1 MDSAKHFSKGKILAI
16 SFVTAAFAVAVGF
29 AIQGHARARSYQQLL
44 NNGYQ
49 HAFSELTTAVS
60 EMDAA
65 LQKGVYAT
73 SPTLISSLCTEIF
86 GKAMSAQMAIGEL
99 PYGNV
104 ELEQTASFIAKV
116 GDYAMALSR
125 SAAVNGAYSQQ
136 DLETLRA
143 LSESASSLSEMLN
156 RLQGELYAGTVTL
169 EDLNTVQQRLSA
181 ATEDGEELAG
191 GSFQTIEADFPEVPT
206 LIYDGPFSEH
216 LASRSPKQLE
226 GRNQV
231 TQEEALKAAAS
242 FLELKPEIFT
252 FVSAGSG
259 EIPTYAFSALVD
271 GGELYVE
278 VTQAGGQILGLMNS
292 RWVGEATLSREEGLE
307 IAGAF
312 LAQKGYGDLTP
323 TYSILQDG
331 ALTVNFAAV
340 QDGVVCYPDL
350 IKVSVALDNGSLV
363 GLECGGY
370 LMNHTQRDLP
380 APAVE
385 VSQAAQRISPDLSIL
400 STALALIPT
409 GGENEILCHEFKCQ
423 SGDGQHCI
431 VYVNVLTGMEERILL
446 LLEDESGTL
455 VL

>member
-1 MDSAKHFSKGKILAI
+1 MC
-16 SFVTAAFAVAVGF
+16 
-29 AIQGHARARSYQQLL
+29 
-44 NNGYQ
+44 
-49 HAFSELTTAVS
+49 
-60 EMDAA
+60 
-65 LQKGVYAT
+65 
-73 SPTLISSLCTEIF
+73 SS
-86 GKAMSAQMAIGEL
+86 
-99 PYGNV
+99 
-104 ELEQTASFIAKV
+104 
-116 GDYAMALSR
+116 
-125 SAAVNGAYSQQ
+125 
-136 DLETLRA
+136 DL
-143 LSESASSLSEMLN
+143 
-156 RLQGELYAGTVTL
+156 GTVTL

-340 QDGVVCYPDL
+340 QDGMVCYPDL